1 MALLE
6 VCVDSVAR
14 LREAQSNG
22 AGRIELCSRL
32 DLGGLSPGRA
42 LLAQALTVARVPIH
56 AMVRPREGDFAYSA
70 AEFAWMEKDV
80 EEAKGLGAAAV
91 VLGILA
97 TDGRID
103 GTRTRALVLAAR
115 PMSVTFHRAF
125 DEVADPA
132 AALEELIEAG
142 VDRLLTAGAKGSAFD
157 GRRRIRDLL
166 ERARGRIVVMAG
178 GGIRAGNVGE
188 ILADAGVSEVHS
200 SAVFPLPR
208 VL

>member
-1 MALLE
+1 MPLLE
-6 VCVDSVAR
+6 VCVESIAR
-14 LREAQSNG
+14 LREAQSKG

-42 LLAQALTVARVPIH
+42 LLGEALAIARVPVH
-56 AMVRPREGDFAYSA
+56 AMVRPRGGDFAYSA
-70 AEFAWMEKDV
+70 AEFARMERDI

-97 TDGRID
+97 TDRRVD
-103 GTRTRALVLAAR
+103 VPRTKALVLAAR

-125 DEVADPA
+125 DEVADPFG
-132 AALEELIEAG
+132 ALEELIEAG
-142 VDRLLTAGAKGSAFD
+142 VGRVLTAGGRGSAFD
-157 GRRRIRDLL
+157 GRRAIRALL

-188 ILADAGVSEVHS
+188 ILAESGVSEVHS
-200 SAVFPLPR
+200 SAIFPLPDVR
-208 VL
+208 

>member
-1 MALLE
+1 MPLLE
-6 VCVDSVAR
+6 VCVDSIAR
-14 LREAQSNG
+14 LREAQSKG
-22 AGRIELCSRL
+22 ASRIELCSRL
-32 DLGGLSPGRA
+32 DLGGLSPGQA
-42 LLAQALTVARVPIH
+42 LLAEALSLARVPIH

-70 AEFAWMEKDV
+70 AEFARMEREV

-103 GTRTRALVLAAR
+103 VTRTRALVLAAR

-142 VDRLLTAGAKGSAFD
+142 VDRLLTAGGKGSAFD

-188 ILADAGVSEVHS
+188 ILVDSGVSEVHS
-200 SAVFPLPR
+200 SAIFPLR
-208 VL
+208 DVR